1 MKNIP
6 IAKSF
11 FDGNEEKL
19 VSGVIRSGWIA
30 QGRMVEDFEKKVAR
44 YTGAKYAV
52 ATSSGTTAL
61 HLALLV
67 SGVGPG
73 DEVIIPSFSFIA
85 TANAVVYSGAKP
97 VFIDIDLATYNIDAD
112 EIEKFMKRSSGKV
125 KAIMPVHQ
133 FGLPCDI
140 DSISN
145 IAKRYG
151 LFLIEDA
158 ACALGSSYKG
168 VRVGKKSDIACFSF
182 HPRKIMTTGEGGMLL
197 TNNKSSAEKAIALRN
212 HGLCAPAEDY
222 KILGYN
228 YRLTD
233 LQAAVGIAQMSRLPA
248 VLKARRRQARRY
260 DEAFKK
266 YDHIHTPFIPSY
278 TVPNYQSYVI
288 KIDKMS
294 ARTRDG
300 IIAALA
306 KERICAR
313 RGNTAIHMQSLY
325 RKGGPRLP
333 NTEEAAAGTIA
344 LPIYYKMTEKEQDIV
359 ICSLLSMVKL

>member
-11 FDGNEEKL
+11 FNTSEEKL

-30 QGRMVEDFEKKVAR
+30 QGRMVEGFEKNVAA

-52 ATSSGTTAL
+52 AASSGTTAL

-67 SGVGPG
+67 SGVKPG
-73 DEVIIPSFSFIA
+73 DEVIVPSFSFIA
-85 TANAVVYSGAKP
+85 TANAVAYSGAKP
-97 VFIDIDLATYNIDAD
+97 VFIDIDPATYNIDAD
-112 EIEKFMKRSSGKV
+112 KIEDFMKRAGGRV

-140 DSISN
+140 DAISG
-145 IAKRYG
+145 IAGRYG
-151 LFLIEDA
+151 LKLIEDA
-158 ACALGSSYKG
+158 ACALGSLYKG
-168 VRVGKKSDIACFSF
+168 RRVGKDSEIACFSF
-182 HPRKIMTTGEGGMLL
+182 HPRKIMTTGEGGMLV
-197 TNNKSSAEKAIALRN
+197 TNNKSSAEKANALRN

-233 LQAAVGIAQMSRLPA
+233 LQAAIGIAQMSRLPA
-248 VLKARRRQARRY
+248 VLKARRHQARRY
-260 DEAFKK
+260 DEAFRK

-278 TVPNYQSYVI
+278 AAPNYQSYVI
-288 KIDKMS
+288 RIDKMS
-294 ARTRDG
+294 ARARDG
-300 IIAALA
+300 IITALA
-306 KERICAR
+306 KEGICAR
-313 RGNTAIHMQSLY
+313 RGNTAVHMQSLY
-325 RKGGPRLP
+325 KKGGLRLP

-344 LPIYYKMTEKEQDIV
+344 LPIYYKITEKEQDIV
-359 ICSLLSMVKL
+359 IGSLLSIMK